1 MFSHQVSGDNSAEA
15 TGADSSDWRKSVSF
29 PEAKS
34 AQNQHRGLALGTCA
48 YCEVS
53 ESYSTCW
60 QWPSV
65 TYIDIPVK
73 VSVGNS
79 PGFQPCDVS
88 DRTRLIV
95 PASPEREQF
104 LHCEIGCNFCSSL
117 VHLETS
123 WYVLVYLHQARKMVF
138 KLCTENINYPFIFSA
153 LLAISCKS
161 TWKKNILSLS
171 FHHFFQSCRSILD
184 VIIISTF
191 SLQSSYLSSCLA
203 ALNAV
208 MKKENFHI

>member
-1 MFSHQVSGDNSAEA
+1 MVSHQVSGDNSDET

-79 PGFQPCDVS
+79 PGFQPCDLS

-95 PASPEREQF
+95 HASPEREQF
-104 LHCEIGCNFCSSL
+104 LCCEIGCNFCSSL
-117 VHLETS
+117 VYLETF
-123 WYVLVYLHQARKMVF
+123 WYVLVYLHQERKMVC

-153 LLAISCKS
+153 LLAITCNFM
-161 TWKKNILSLS
+161 WKKIHSVFS
-171 FHHFFQSCRSILD
+171 PFFQSWRSILD
-184 VIIISTF
+184 VIIISPFT
-191 SLQSSYLSSCLA
+191 LQTSYLSSCFA

-208 MKKENFHI
+208 IKKENFYI